1 MLEIFLL
8 NYTTIF
14 GMHTIMT
21 NKFLFPSLLFLRKKL
36 VHDMVLV
43 TIAVKYCRNC
53 IYFVP
58 GK

>member
-8 NYTTIF
+8 NYIIIF

-21 NKFLFPSLLFLRKKL
+21 NKFLFPLLLFLYKKL
-36 VHDMVLV
+36 VYDMVLV
-43 TIAVKYCRNC
+43 TIAVKYYRNC
-53 IYFVP
+53 IFFVP